1 MNDGIII
8 AVAGFLVTLM
18 ALVRPIISLNTNIT
32 ALKISIDQLK
42 DTYSQMNNRL
52 TDHGKDI
59 DKMRETLANHE
70 VRITTLE
77 K

>member
-1 MNDGIII
+1 MSDGII
-8 AVAGFLVTLM
+8 VFGAGFLLTLIGII
-18 ALVRPIISLNTNIT
+18 RPIISLNTSIT

-77 K
+77 R